1 MSTAFKIDNIQKFLE
16 REKIELAFL
25 IDTNV
30 LMNYPEFSNWRTSLN
45 GKVLFILTDQLPVEL
60 EHIRSRRNSSSNDK
74 ARVSADKAS
83 RAANSL
89 GELFKKGDIQEGINI
104 SDIGWFISVY
114 APKESDLITELTEL
128 DSIVKA
134 FGLTDAK
141 EILLTKQLNETFPDL
156 SSYLLSGDVNLCN
169 ITSVRGLP
177 VKLLREFPIE
187 ISSDEITGVRAK
199 RKLDWNKE
207 LESIQ
212 KQMAKDVIEIE
223 LLLRAKRM
231 IPGDYLKS
239 DLKWSDSGII
249 LAEGS
254 GSVHGMTFE
263 WSLPFSAWDYPFCKI
278 EDTEE
283 SSPNPSFWI
292 GKASLNFGSSQ
303 LELDQNIIERIAS
316 KIAECTLPFA
326 EYLGLPCLQDTIS
339 IMKYFFHIQYCN
351 YKLYENSEQDFKA
364 DYIESG
370 SFETFGVGRV
380 FYALACG
387 EGILEG
393 EDKSWDTLVDL
404 FRILRQSWEVGK
416 RKKIVINTTVDR
428 QR

>member
-1 MSTAFKIDNIQKFLE
+1 MSAAFKIDNIQNFLE
-16 REKIELAFL
+16 RERVEVVFL
-25 IDTNV
+25 IDNNV
-30 LMNYPEFSNWRTSLN
+30 LMNYPEFSDWRTSLN
-45 GKVLFILTDQLPVEL
+45 GRVLFILTDQIPVEL
-60 EHIRSRRNSSSNDK
+60 EYIKSRRSRSSNDE
-74 ARVSADKAS
+74 AHASAHKAS
-83 RAANSL
+83 RAVNSL

-114 APKESDLITELTEL
+114 VPKESDLVAELTEL

-134 FGLTDAK
+134 FGPADAK
-141 EILLTKQLNETFPDL
+141 AILLIKQLYETFPDL
-156 SSYLLSGDVNLCN
+156 SSYFLSGDVNLCN
-169 ITSVRGLP
+169 MMSVRGLP

-187 ISSDEITGVRAK
+187 ISSDEITGIRTK
-199 RKLDWNKE
+199 RKINWDKE
-207 LESIQ
+207 LESVQ

-239 DLKWSDSGII
+239 DLKWSDSQIT

-254 GSVHGMTFE
+254 GSVNGLTFE
-263 WSLPFSAWDYPFCKI
+263 WSLPFSAWDYTFLRI

-283 SSPNPSFWI
+283 SSPSPGFWI
-292 GKASLNFGSSQ
+292 GKASLDFGSNQ
-303 LELDQNIIERIAS
+303 LNLDQKTIEQIAS

-326 EYLGLPCLQDTIS
+326 GSLGLPCLQDTIS
-339 IMKYFFHIQYCN
+339 IMKYFFYIQYMN
-351 YKLYENSEQDFKA
+351 NKLYENSEQDFKA

-370 SFETFGVGRV
+370 GFAYFGVSRI

-387 EGILEG
+387 VGILEG

-404 FRILRQSWEVGK
+404 FRILRQKWEVGE
-416 RKKIVINTTVDR
+416 RKKIAINTTIA
-428 QR
+428 QS